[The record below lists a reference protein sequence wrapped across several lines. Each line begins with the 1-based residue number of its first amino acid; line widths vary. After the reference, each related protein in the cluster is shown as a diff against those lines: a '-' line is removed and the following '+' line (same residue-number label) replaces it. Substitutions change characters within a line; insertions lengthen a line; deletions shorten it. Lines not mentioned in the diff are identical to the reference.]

1 MLRFLWKCVLEVL
14 PPTCATVVA
23 GILLSA
29 YHDHILPLQD
39 VIDPR
44 SSFEHVAAPV
54 PEGGK
59 LQQADIAVPSERA
72 ADPAGIDSKAP
83 GSDADAPAASGTGN
97 AADGRTP
104 AVPDAKPQEAGT
116 TNAQAA
122 QLNAVLMASSPM
134 SEPLAEIKATQSSEP
149 KAQEGVA
156 ADGRPVAPA
165 GPAEAVPAMD
175 VSTSA
180 DKPAAAASPADQPV
194 TSVMRPRFSR
204 HVPKPA
210 LKATSFKAEAERLP
224 LPLVAMV
231 PLPPPAAPPMVS
243 MEAVPQVPPNRSVLR
258 SHAPPP
264 RPQVVGSTPPQATGS
279 TPPQV
284 VGSTSPQA
292 IGPPQEIGPIPP
304 ATVPN
309 VGVVGAAGPTSTQSL
324 PGAPPGGPNSSQE
337 GATKPSEPK
346 RVFGVPIPS
355 TIAAVGDALDPRP
368 VLSAGQRAFD
378 KIVMTAK
385 SVVPDFH
392 HEQ

>member
-39 VIDPR
+39 VIDPV
-44 SSFEHVAAPV
+44 SSFGHVADPV
-54 PEGGK
+54 LEGGK
-59 LQQADIAVPSERA
+59 QEQAVIAQVPSERA

-83 GSDADAPAASGTGN
+83 APGSAADLSAPTGAGH

-104 AVPDAKPQEAGT
+104 AVADAKPEEAAA

-134 SEPLAEIKATQSSEP
+134 SQPPAEIRAAQPSEP
-149 KAQEGVA
+149 KSQDSVA
-156 ADGRPVAPA
+156 ADGRPVVPA
-165 GPAEAVPAMD
+165 APAEAVPD
-175 VSTSA
+175 VSTLA
-180 DKPAAAASPADQPV
+180 DKPAATASPVDQAI
-194 TSVMRPRFSR
+194 TSVLRPRFSR

-210 LKATSFKAEAERLP
+210 HKATSFKAEAERLP
-224 LPLVAMV
+224 PPLVAMV

-243 MEAVPQVPPNRSVLR
+243 MEAAPQIPPNRSVLR
-258 SHAPPP
+258 SHAPPT
-264 RPQVVGSTPPQATGS
+264 R
-279 TPPQV
+279 PQV
-284 VGSTSPQA
+284 VGSTSPQV
-292 IGPPQEIGPIPP
+292 ISPTPPQEIGPIPP
-304 ATVPN
+304 AIVPN
-309 VGVVGAAGPTSTQSL
+309 VGVVGAAGSTSAPSL
-324 PGAPPGGPNSSQE
+324 PGAPPGGPNPSQE
-337 GATKPSEPK
+337 GKPSEPK

-385 SVVPDFH
+385 SVVPDFR